1 MPDGQKN
8 NVFQAEI
15 VDFIAFSKKTV
26 QIFRKQCTFSGD
38 CDMIKP
44 TNKDLHF
51 AYMVFHLQNR
61 YELPERF
68 QQMLF
73 VFRTEIDE
81 EKERVR
87 RMLFTVL
94 NRYDQLDI
102 EEKILDYARKKN
114 IDIADFS
121 HELAPGI
128 SVTTAIGDV
137 VLSLIEQAAEEDK
150 QDFKERQRAGIDRAR
165 ASGQT
170 IGRPSQK
177 QPKRFQKICQMYR
190 DKRVTGREAAKIRWL
205 REDEQM
211 RAAELSQP

>member
-1 MPDGQKN
+1 MCYDYKKKM
-8 NVFQAEI
+8 ELTW
-15 VDFIAFSKKTV
+15 FSICK
-26 QIFRKQCTFSGD
+26 IC
-38 CDMIKP
+38 
-44 TNKDLHF
+44 
-51 AYMVFHLQNR
+51 
-61 YELPERF
+61 ELLERF
-68 QQMLF
+68 YQRRLF
-73 VFRTEIDE
+73 RVIWRDFEKV
-81 EKERVR
+81 KERVR

-114 IDIADFS
+114 IALVDFE

-190 DKRVTGREAAKIRWL
+190 DKRVTGREAAKILGVAQSTFYRWL

-211 RAAELSQP
+211 RSEQR